1 MTVSN
6 PSKGNKSQYTQQMR
20 VRITLALIVL
30 LAWPGVSDVVARAA
44 QDRGRIADRERALAM
59 FARAYYPGRSGQIMI
74 VPREGFIVVA
84 RNEPEVKFMHG
95 SPWGYDTRIPLL
107 FYGPAYV
114 RKGVYR
120 AAARQQDLM
129 PTVARVLDLPVP
141 PTVTGRA
148 LVEAVNPGTV
158 NPGTGLRTGTETRP
172 LSRRPLSRPRVV
184 IVAVL
189 DAMRVDYFD
198 RYVNVMPTLD
208 RIRRE
213 GAWFANTSVDYLPS
227 VTGLGH
233 ATVATGTDPRYHG
246 TIGNSMFD
254 RVALKAQDT
263 FAGNSPRDLMALN
276 LADAWNLQTGGRAV
290 IVAQGSSVPAAVGLA
305 GHGACLFGARPIRM
319 ASYSRQSGAWT
330 SNDACYILPGYVKQR
345 NAREVWEQAGGRW
358 MGHDITN
365 ADAVRRTSLFARFE
379 VDTILSMIDG
389 EGVGADEITDLVLVN
404 FKTPD
409 FVAHQY
415 GPDSPELRETLAELD
430 RQFGRFLEAIERKA
444 PGRYLI
450 ALTADHGMPG
460 EPSGIAARVY
470 TEDVVR
476 LVHDRFDPEGKLV
489 LHYEN
494 ENSQLAIDV
503 DRLAGLKHTPED
515 VARLLEQ
522 QPFVFAAF
530 TEDEVRRAAMSL
542 PGK

>member
-1 MTVSN
+1 
-6 PSKGNKSQYTQQMR
+6 MR
-20 VRITLALIVL
+20 VRITLALAVL
-30 LAWPGVSDVVARAA
+30 LAWVGMTA
-44 QDRGRIADRERALAM
+44 QERRPIADRQRALAM

-74 VPREGFIVVA
+74 VPREGSIVVA

-95 SPWGYDTRIPLL
+95 SPWRYDTRIPLL
-107 FYGPAYV
+107 LYGSPYV
-114 RKGVYR
+114 RKGIYR
-120 AAARQQDLM
+120 AAARQQDVM

-148 LVEAVNPGTV
+148 LVEAVND
-158 NPGTGLRTGTETRP
+158 
-172 LSRRPLSRPRVV
+172 PRVRGV
-184 IVAVL
+184 PGVPGPPRIVVVAVL

-198 RYVNVMPTLD
+198 RYVSVMPTLD
-208 RIRRE
+208 RLRRE
-213 GAWFANTSVDYLPS
+213 GAWFANTTVDYLPS

-254 RVALKAQDT
+254 RAALKAQDT
-263 FAGNSPRDLMALN
+263 FAGNQPRDLMALN
-276 LADAWNLQTGGRAV
+276 LADVWNLHTRGRAV

-319 ASYSRQSGAWT
+319 ASYSRQSGGWT
-330 SNDACYILPGYVKQR
+330 SNDACYILPEYVKQR
-345 NAREVWEQAGGRW
+345 NAREVWERAGGRW

-379 VDTILSMIDG
+379 ADTLLSMIDG
-389 EGVGADEITDLVLVN
+389 EAVGADDVADLVLVN
-404 FKTPD
+404 LKTPD

-430 RQFGRFLEAIERKA
+430 RQFGRLLEAIERKA

-460 EPSGIAARVY
+460 EPSGTAARVY
-470 TEDVVR
+470 TEDIIR
-476 LVHDRFDPEGKLV
+476 LVHNRFDPEGKLV

-503 DRLAGLKHTPED
+503 DRLTVLKHTPED

-542 PGK
+542 PAR

>member
-1 MTVSN
+1 
-6 PSKGNKSQYTQQMR
+6 MR
-20 VRITLALIVL
+20 VRITLALAVL
-30 LAWPGVSDVVARAA
+30 LAWVGTTA
-44 QDRGRIADRERALAM
+44 QERRPIPDRQRALAM

-74 VPREGFIVVA
+74 VPREGSIVVA

-95 SPWGYDTRIPLL
+95 SPWQYDTRIPLL
-107 FYGPAYV
+107 LYGPAYV
-114 RKGVYR
+114 RKGTYQ
-120 AAARQQDLM
+120 AATRQQDVM

-148 LVEAVNPGTV
+148 LVEAVSIPGA
-158 NPGTGLRTGTETRP
+158 TGAGAAGAARSSTGP
-172 LSRRPLSRPRVV
+172 PRIVV
-184 IVAVL
+184 VAVL

-198 RYVNVMPTLD
+198 RHASLMPTLV
-208 RIRRE
+208 RLRRE

-254 RVALKAQDT
+254 RTTLKAQDT

-276 LADAWNLQTGGRAV
+276 LADAWNLHTRGRAV

-330 SNDACYILPGYVKQR
+330 SNDACYILPEYVKQR
-345 NAREVWEQAGGRW
+345 NAREVWERAGGRW

-379 VDTILSMIDG
+379 ADTLLSMI
-389 EGVGADEITDLVLVN
+389 EEEAIGADQIADLVLVN
-404 FKTPD
+404 LKTPD

-430 RQFGRFLEAIERKA
+430 RQFGRLLEAIERKA
-444 PGRYLI
+444 SGRYLI

-460 EPSGIAARVY
+460 EPSGTAARVY
-470 TEDVVR
+470 TEDIIR
-476 LVHDRFDPEGKLV
+476 LVHNRFDPEGKLV

-503 DRLAGLKHTPED
+503 DRLTVLNHTLED
-515 VARLLEQ
+515 VVRLLEQ

-530 TEDEVRRAAMSL
+530 TEDEVRRAAISL
-542 PGK
+542 PRK

>member
-1 MTVSN
+1 MTHG
-6 PSKGNKSQYTQQMR
+6 PAEAGHYALRLR
-20 VRITLALIVL
+20 VVLGLAVL
-30 LAWPGVSDVVARAA
+30 LACGVHDTSRA
-44 QDRGRIADRERALAM
+44 QDRGQIAERQRALAM

-74 VPREGFIVVA
+74 VPREGSIIVGRTDPA
-84 RNEPEVKFMHG
+84 VKFMHG
-95 SPWGYDTRIPLL
+95 SPWRYDTRIPLL
-107 FYGPAYV
+107 FYGSPYV
-114 RKGVYR
+114 RKGTFQ

-148 LVEAVNPGTV
+148 LLEALN
-158 NPGTGLRTGTETRP
+158 
-172 LSRRPLSRPRVV
+172 
-184 IVAVL
+184 IAVL
-189 DAMRVDYFD
+189 RGAPQAGAATSTPSAGGPPRIVVVTVLDGMRVDYFD
-198 RYVNVMPTLD
+198 RYASVMPTLD
-208 RIRRE
+208 RLRRE

-227 VTGLGH
+227 ITGLGH

-246 TIGNSMFD
+246 TTGNSLFD

-276 LADAWNLQTGGRAV
+276 LADAWNLQTRGRAV

-305 GHGACLFGARPIRM
+305 GHGACLFGARPIVM

-330 SNDACYILPGYVKQR
+330 SNDACYILPEYVKPR
-345 NAREVWEQAGGRW
+345 NARTVWEAAGGRW
-358 MGHDITN
+358 MGHDIAN

-379 VDTILSMIDG
+379 TDTLLSMIDG
-389 EGVGADEITDLVLVN
+389 QAVGADETADLVLVN

-409 FVAHQY
+409 FVAHSY

-430 RQFGRFLEAIERKA
+430 RQFARLLDAVERKA

-460 EPSGIAARVY
+460 EPSGTARRAY
-470 TEDVVR
+470 TEDIVR
-476 LVHDRFDPEGKLV
+476 LVHDRFDPEAKLV
-489 LHYEN
+489 LHYEP
-494 ENSQLAIDV
+494 ENCQLAIDV
-503 DRLAGLKHTPED
+503 DRLTGLKHTLKD

-530 TEDEVRRAAMSL
+530 TEDEVRRAAMLL
-542 PGK
+542 PAR